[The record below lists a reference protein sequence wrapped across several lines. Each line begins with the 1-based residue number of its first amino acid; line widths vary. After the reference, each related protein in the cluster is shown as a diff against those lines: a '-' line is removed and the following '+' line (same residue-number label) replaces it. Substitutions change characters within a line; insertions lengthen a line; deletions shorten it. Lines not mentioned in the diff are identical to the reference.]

1 MSVQRPDSIRLYG
14 VRQNNLKGF
23 NLDIPVGK
31 LVVVTGLSGAG
42 KSSLVF
48 ETLHAEGQRRY
59 VETFSPYVRQ
69 FLELLPAPA
78 LDRAENIRP
87 SVAIRQGNAVRT
99 SRSTVGTMTELC
111 DWFKVWFAHQ
121 AQLIDPAS
129 GKPIRPAGPSAAWE
143 SCLASH
149 QGASVCLTFALIKPK
164 ELEWTVLITEFMRAG
179 FTRAWTPKGWIKL
192 GEDPVAKSLSELV
205 VVQDRVRINPSERAR
220 FEEAARSAFRLGVAV
235 SAF

>member
-1 MSVQRPDSIRLYG
+1 MSAQRPDSIRLRG

-23 NLDIPVGK
+23 DLEIPVGK

-78 LDRAENIRP
+78 LDGAENIRP

-99 SRSTVGTMTELC
+99 TRSTVGTMTELC
-111 DWFKVWFAHQ
+111 DWFKVWFAHT
-121 AQLIDPAS
+121 AELIDPAS
-129 GKPIRPAGPSAAWE
+129 GQPIRLAGPSAAWE
-143 SCLASH
+143 SCLAH
-149 QGASVCLTFALIKPK
+149 HAGETVCLAFALAKPK
-164 ELEWTVLITEFMRAG
+164 GLGWSELTAEFTRAG
-179 FTRAWTPKGWIKL
+179 FTRAWSGSAWIRL
-192 GEDPVAKSLSELV
+192 GTDAVPDGADELV
-205 VVQDRVRINPSERAR
+205 ILQDRVRVDVAERAASSKR
-220 FEEAARSAFRLGVAV
+220 A
-235 SAF
+235 